1 MTSNKKAKSDPKA
14 PRPHR
19 IGYANIQT
27 FFKSNAYGQKRYTL
41 KTFFHI
47 LYFRIEE
54 AVTL

>member
-1 MTSNKKAKSDPKA
+1 M
-14 PRPHR
+14 PRWRYTTRGPVPTQR
-19 IGYANIQT
+19 MCIANIQT